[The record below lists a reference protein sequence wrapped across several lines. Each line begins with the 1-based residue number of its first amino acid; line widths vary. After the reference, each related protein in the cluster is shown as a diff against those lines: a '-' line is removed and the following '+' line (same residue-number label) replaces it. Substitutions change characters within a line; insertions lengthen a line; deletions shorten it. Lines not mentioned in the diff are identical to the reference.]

1 MKRLLTL
8 AMTVCAVTLVVT
20 PAGATSLSFEFNVDH
35 CTGTCGGGP
44 YGTIDVSQFAPG
56 DVLLDMTLDP
66 ATIGFV
72 GTGFPGTLGF
82 NLVDPDPT
90 ITVTFDSPA
99 SGWHLLNT
107 IAGSYQFNGFGN
119 FEYVLICDVCQGGS
133 NPQDVELKF
142 HVLATGLTPENFLE
156 LSTGNTKSYFV
167 ADLMGS
173 NRNTGPVGTS
183 LCDEGCGGNV
193 GQQAAVPE
201 PGSLLLLGS
210 GLVFAGRTVRRR
222 QRSRV

>member
-1 MKRLLTL
+1 MKRLLTI
-8 AMTVCAVTLVVT
+8 AMSVCSVALMVT

-44 YGTIDVSQFAPG
+44 YGTIDVSQFAAG

-66 ATIGFV
+66 DVLGFV
-72 GTGFPGTLGF
+72 ESGFPGTLAF

-90 ITVTFDSPA
+90 IVVTFDSPV

-107 IAGSYQFNGFGN
+107 SAGSYQFDGFGD
-119 FEYVLICDVCQGGS
+119 FEYVLVCDVCQGGS
-133 NPQDVELKF
+133 NPQDIQLTF
-142 HVLATGLTPENFLE
+142 HVLAAGLTPESFLE
-156 LSTGNTKSYFV
+156 YSTGNAKSYFV

-173 NRNTGPVGTS
+173 NRNTGPIGTG
-183 LCDEGCGGNV
+183 LCIEGCSS
-193 GQQAAVPE
+193 GQEAAVPE

-210 GLVFAGRTVRRR
+210 GLAFAGRMARRR
-222 QRSRV
+222 QRK

>member
-8 AMTVCAVTLVVT
+8 AMTVCAVALVVT

-66 ATIGFV
+66 DVLGFV

-99 SGWHLLNT
+99 SGWNLLNT
-107 IAGSYQFNGFGN
+107 IAGSYQFNGFGD
-119 FEYVLICDVCQGGS
+119 FEYVLVCDVCQGGS

-142 HVLATGLTPENFLE
+142 HVLAAGLTPESFLE

-173 NRNTGPVGTS
+173 NRNTGPIGTS
-183 LCDEGCGGNV
+183 LCDEGCGGSG

-210 GLVFAGRTVRRR
+210 GLAFAGRTVRRR
-222 QRSRV
+222 RRK

>member
-8 AMTVCAVTLVVT
+8 AMTVCAVALMVT

-44 YGTIDVSQFAPG
+44 YGTIDVSQFADG

-66 ATIGFV
+66 DTIGFV

-82 NLVDPDPT
+82 NLVDDPA
-90 ITVTFDSPA
+90 IAVTFDSPA
-99 SGWHLLNT
+99 SGWDLLNLNG
-107 IAGSYQFNGFGN
+107 IAGSYHFDGFGN
-119 FEYVLICDVCQGGS
+119 FEYVLVCDVCQGGS
-133 NPQDVELKF
+133 NPQNVELKF
-142 HVLATGLTPENFLE
+142 HVLATGLTPESFLE

-173 NRNTGPVGTS
+173 NENTGPIGTGF
-183 LCDEGCGGNV
+183 CDENCGGNV

-201 PGSLLLLGS
+201 PASLLLLGS
-210 GLVFAGRTVRRR
+210 GLAFAGRTVRRR
-222 QRSRV
+222 RRK